1 MEEELK
7 IIVDKAL
14 VAIEVAA
21 DNKELAARKV
31 EIMGKNG
38 ALTGILRNLKS
49 LPAEQRPLAR

>member
-31 EIMGKNG
+31 EIM
-38 ALTGILRNLKS
+38 
-49 LPAEQRPLAR
+49 